1 MMHILVFGDSLS
13 DGFMLPRDQAWP
25 ALLIPKFRAAKLDT
39 EILNASQSGGTTSD
53 GLERLGPHLR
63 NKIDIFI
70 LELGINDVFQGT
82 PVGQI
87 RENLQE
93 IIDRVKHAHS
103 HVRIIICGM
112 QLPNYS
118 SDHYVDEFDKIY
130 VDLTAKND
138 AALVPYLLE
147 GVAGDP
153 QLNLPDLIHPNA
165 AGHKILAENVWHVL
179 EPIARKVSQK

>member
-13 DGFMLPRDQAWP
+13 DGFLLPRDQAWP
-25 ALLIPKFRAAKLDT
+25 ALLIPKFRAAKLDA
-39 EILNASQSGGTTSD
+39 EILNASQSGGTTND
-53 GLERLGPHLR
+53 GLERLGPHLKR
-63 NKIDIFI
+63 RIDIFV

-93 IIDRVKHAHS
+93 IIDRVKRAHPRA
-103 HVRIIICGM
+103 RIIICGM

-118 SDHYVDEFDKIY
+118 SDPYVDEFAKMY
-130 VDLTAKND
+130 VDLAAKNN
-138 AALVPYLLE
+138 APLVPYLLQ
-147 GVAGDP
+147 GVSGDP

-165 AGHKILAENVWHVL
+165 AGHKILAENIWHVL